1 MNIRKATIKDVEI
14 LNNLDKKTGFVLPQ
28 YNFSKKSIEEMI
40 KKGITLIAEDKE
52 PVGFACLFE
61 KFKDGCELYTIEVLK
76 SHHGKGIGTIL
87 LKEMEKITKN
97 IEKEKIYLYC
107 YNKNF
112 QAIQFYTKHGFF
124 VVKIKKKRYSDGE
137 DALLMCKELK

>member
-1 MNIRKATIKDVEI
+1 MKIRKATTKDVKM
-14 LNNLDKKTGFVLPQ
+14 LDNLDKKTGFVLPQ
-28 YNFSKKSIEEMI
+28 YNFSKKSIEEMV
-40 KKGITLIAEDKE
+40 KKGITIIAEDKE

-61 KFKDGCELYTIEVLK
+61 NFKDGCELYTIEVLK

-87 LKEMEKITKN
+87 LKEMEKTSKSLG
-97 IEKEKIYLYC
+97 KKKIYLYC

-112 QAIQFYTKHGFF
+112 QAIQFYTKHNFF
-124 VVKIKKKRYSDGE
+124 VIKIKKRRYSGGE